1 MILQK
6 NTMLSIW
13 MQHKAGL
20 TGGGLVISPCIHT
33 LCYKIADHN

>member
-6 NTMLSIW
+6 NTLLSIW

-20 TGGGLVISPCIHT
+20 SGGGLVISPCVHA
-33 LCYKIADHN
+33 LCNKIADHS